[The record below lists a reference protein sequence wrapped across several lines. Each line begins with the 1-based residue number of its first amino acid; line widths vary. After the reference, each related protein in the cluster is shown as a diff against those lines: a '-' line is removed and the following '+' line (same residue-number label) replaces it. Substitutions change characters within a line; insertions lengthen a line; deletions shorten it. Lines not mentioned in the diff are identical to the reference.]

1 MKKEYIRILP
11 ALVVDQVFV
20 RALLVGRVLQAH
32 LEDFGIV
39 EQLLVEAQDFLV
51 LAVHGWR
58 HDCTRN
64 KIGTK
69 KKDGDGSRRSQV
81 EFWSEGRLYA
91 LLQAAILN
99 GEWRRPLSRRLKAA
113 T

>member
-1 MKKEYIRILP
+1 MGAGGSELTVGSDEMGEMDEGGVGRNAWRCEIMKKEYIRILP

-69 KKDGDGSRRSQV
+69 K
-81 EFWSEGRLYA
+81 EG
-91 LLQAAILN
+91 
-99 GEWRRPLSRRLKAA
+99 
-113 T
+113 